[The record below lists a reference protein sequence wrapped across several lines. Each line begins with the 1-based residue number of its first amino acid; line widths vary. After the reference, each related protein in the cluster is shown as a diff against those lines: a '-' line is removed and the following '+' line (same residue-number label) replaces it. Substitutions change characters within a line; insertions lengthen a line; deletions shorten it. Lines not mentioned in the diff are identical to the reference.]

1 MEYENDYHFK
11 GVSPELKIKRSL
23 AVTVSAVLLTVTL
36 LCVSFTAVSA
46 GHHCCGENCPIC
58 TNLDKAN
65 STVKQLAVSGN
76 ITAPIIVPV
85 CAPSEYIYM
94 VPESEHRN
102 STPITL
108 KTRKDE

>member
-11 GVSPELKIKRSL
+11 ERLILRIKRII
-23 AVTVSAVLLTVTL
+23 AAAAAAVLLAVTL

-46 GHHCCGENCPIC
+46 VHHCCGENCPVC
-58 TNLDKAN
+58 ANLDKAN

-76 ITAPIIVPV
+76 ASAPVITPV
-85 CAPSEYIYM
+85 CAPAGYVCILSES
-94 VPESEHRN
+94 VRTD